1 MSLRKEPLS
10 SIIGGKVLSF
20 RNLKYLSIIQMH
32 MFSETI
38 HLQNYSIS
46 SEKMLLLF
54 SHCRVQLFATPWMA
68 AHQALIFST
77 ISQNLLKFMSTKSMM
92 PSNHL
97 IICRPILLLT
107 SVFPSIR
114 IFSNKLALHIRWPKY
129 WSFSF
134 SNRPSSEYS
143 GLTSFRIEW
152 FELLAV
158 QGTLKSLLQHHS
170 SKASVLQ
177 CSAFFMVQLS
187 MGFSREE
194 YWSRLPFLSPRDL
207 TNPEIEPGSPALAG
221 RFFTTERSEKPI
233 LIKLHMYI
241 NTKLHL
247 RIS

>member
-1 MSLRKEPLS
+1 MNLRKEPLS

-46 SEKMLLLF
+46 SEKILLLF
-54 SHCRVQLFATPWMA
+54 SHCCVQLFATPRMA

-107 SVFPSIR
+107 SIFPSIR

-134 SNRPSSEYS
+134 SVSFSNEYS
-143 GLTSFRIEW
+143 GLIPLGLTGLISAIQIPCHYIYFCK
-152 FELLAV
+152 LNV
-158 QGTLKSLLQHHS
+158 KS
-170 SKASVLQ
+170 
-177 CSAFFMVQLS
+177 
-187 MGFSREE
+187 
-194 YWSRLPFLSPRDL
+194 
-207 TNPEIEPGSPALAG
+207 
-221 RFFTTERSEKPI
+221 SEVFCGKVA
-233 LIKLHMYI
+233 
-241 NTKLHL
+241 
-247 RIS
+247 